1 MRVALL
7 IDYDG
12 TNYNGWQKQQN
23 GIGIQEIIENAINEV
38 TGEEVN
44 LRSAGRTDAGVH
56 ARGQV
61 ADFETNSTIPAD
73 RFKYPLNNILP
84 DDIRIMDSTLV
95 SDDFSSRFDAVE
107 KHYQYK
113 IFLGDVLPATEGRYA
128 ALYEREINLEL
139 MRMAAEIMEGEHDF
153 KAFEG
158 PYAQMATSVRRV
170 NDIYVNIEGD
180 FLIIDVYG
188 EAFLKNM
195 IRIMVGTLLKIN
207 EKRLSLQ
214 GLMDLFQKP
223 DRQKAGI
230 TMPAKGLTM
239 MEVFYEED
247 IFGREN

>member
-12 TNYNGWQKQQN
+12 TDYNGWQKQEN
-23 GIGIQEIIENAINEV
+23 GIGIQEIIENAIQEV
-38 TGEEVN
+38 TGESVN
-44 LRSAGRTDAGVH
+44 LRAAGRTDAGVH

-61 ADFETNSTIPAD
+61 ADFETSSTIPAD
-73 RFKYPLNNILP
+73 RFMYPLNNILP
-84 DDIRIMDSTLV
+84 DDIRIIASAKVD
-95 SDDFSSRFDAVE
+95 DDFSARFNALE

-113 IFLGDVLPATEGRYA
+113 IYLGEVLPATVGRYS
-128 ALYEREINLEL
+128 ALYDRPINLEL
-139 MRMAAEIMEGEHDF
+139 MRAAAEVMEGEHDF

-158 PYAQMATSVRRV
+158 PYAQMATSIRRV
-170 NDIYVNIEGD
+170 NEVSLNIDGD
-180 FLIIDVYG
+180 FLVIDIYG

-207 EKRLSLQ
+207 EKRLSIQ

-239 MEVFYEED
+239 VEIFYEQE
-247 IFGREN
+247 IF

>member
-12 TNYNGWQKQQN
+12 TDYNGWQKQEN
-23 GIGIQEIIENAINEV
+23 GIGIQEIIENAIQEV
-38 TGEEVN
+38 TGESVN
-44 LRSAGRTDAGVH
+44 LRAAGRTDAGVH

-61 ADFETNSTIPAD
+61 ADFETSSTIPAD
-73 RFKYPLNNILP
+73 RFMYPLNNILP
-84 DDIRIMDSTLV
+84 DDIRIIASAKVD
-95 SDDFSSRFDAVE
+95 DDFSARFNALE

-113 IFLGDVLPATEGRYA
+113 IYLGEVLPATVGRYA
-128 ALYEREINLEL
+128 ALYDRPINLEL
-139 MRMAAEIMEGEHDF
+139 MRAAAEVMEGEHDF

-158 PYAQMATSVRRV
+158 PYAQMATSIRRV
-170 NDIYVNIEGD
+170 NEVSLNIDGD
-180 FLIIDVYG
+180 FLVIDIYG

-207 EKRLSLQ
+207 EKRLSIQ

-239 MEVFYEED
+239 VEIFYEQE
-247 IFGREN
+247 IF